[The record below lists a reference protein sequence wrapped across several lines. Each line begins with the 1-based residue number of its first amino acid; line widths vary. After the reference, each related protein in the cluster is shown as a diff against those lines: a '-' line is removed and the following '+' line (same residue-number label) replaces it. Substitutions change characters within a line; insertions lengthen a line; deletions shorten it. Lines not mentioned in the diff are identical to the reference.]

1 MFNWTRAAACRQ
13 DRKCA
18 KLGPGNAQTFTFML
32 SITTTEKCVATI
44 ILKYCKHAG
53 HRYEGI

>member
-1 MFNWTRAAACRQ
+1 
-13 DRKCA
+13 
-18 KLGPGNAQTFTFML
+18 LGPGNAQTFTFML

>member
-1 MFNWTRAAACRQ
+1 MWAAACRQ

-18 KLGPGNAQTFTFML
+18 KVGLGNAQTFSFTL
-32 SITTTEKCVATI
+32 TITTPEKCVATT
-44 ILKYCKHAG
+44 ILKYCKHTE